1 LRYGAPGRPM
11 ICLSSLF
18 SSTMTA
24 IRDPRAVAVPEEE
37 VVMLDDAG
45 LGAGAAD
52 DRVLA
57 DSPPHPAVDTISSA
71 TVAIHVT
78 P

>member
-1 LRYGAPGRPM
+1 
-11 ICLSSLF
+11 
-18 SSTMTA
+18 MTA
-24 IRDPRAVAVPEEE
+24 IRDTRALTVPEEE
-37 VVMLDDAG
+37 VVTLDDAWP
-45 LGAGAAD
+45 GAGAD

-71 TVAIHVT
+71 TVTIHVT